1 MTITQVQYA
10 CEIARRGSMTR
21 AAEQFYISQPAL
33 SEQIKALE
41 AELGC
46 ALFRRSAHGTELTE
60 AGKRFCK
67 YAEPVIGAWKTLE
80 QNSAELKTHTRAA
93 FISGLG
99 SGPDRTACLNPS

>member
-46 ALFRRSAHGTELTE
+46 VLFRRSAHGTELTE
-60 AGKRFCK
+60 TGKRFCK
-67 YAEPVIGAWKTLE
+67 YAEPVVSAWKTLE
-80 QNSAELKTHTRAA
+80 QYSAELKKQTPQPCAYRLRGA
-93 FISGLG
+93 GQVQ
-99 SGPDRTACLNPS
+99 RTL

>member
-46 ALFRRSAHGTELTE
+46 VLFRRSAHGTELTE
-60 AGKRFCK
+60 TGKRFCK
-67 YAEPVIGAWKTLE
+67 YAEPVVSAWKTLRR
-80 QNSAELKTHTRAA
+80 AEKQTPQPCAYRLRGAGQVQRA
-93 FISGLG
+93 L
-99 SGPDRTACLNPS
+99 